1 VYPPVAS
8 SPAAQPTVL
17 PGRHQRLG
25 ASVNGGSTTFAV
37 WAPDATRVEV
47 CLLDRGGETRLALPE
62 HTLGVWHGEV
72 PGVGVGQHYGVRAHG
87 PYDPA
92 AGSRFDPHRLLV
104 DPYAKAIAAGGP
116 DYSSIV
122 VDDGFDWGDD
132 APPRRPW
139 SDTVVYEA
147 HVRGLTMRH
156 PDVPVHL
163 RGTYAGLAHPAVI
176 DELLRLGVTA
186 VELLPVHQ
194 STTEPAVSRR
204 GLVNYWGYN
213 TLGFFAP
220 HGAYAAAGDG
230 GGQVT
235 EFKAMVRELHE
246 AGIEVLLDV
255 VYNHTAEGG
264 AGGPT
269 LSLRGLADGA
279 YYRQDLGGRYEDVTG
294 CGNTVAVAHPMALRL
309 VMDSLRY
316 WVSEMHV
323 DGFRFDLASALL
335 RTGRGVDLDAPLLT
349 AIAQDPVLRDVK
361 LVAEPWDATPEGY
374 LVGRYPSPWCEW
386 NDRFRDTVRDFWRA
400 RSGGVRDLAYRLSGS
415 SDLYADDGRLPFSS
429 VNFIT
434 AHDGYTLRDL
444 VTYERKHNEANRE
457 RNRDG
462 HGDNRSWNCG
472 VEGETDDP
480 DVVALRQR
488 QSTNLLATLL
498 LSTGVPMLTAGDE
511 RGRTQRGNNNAYC
524 HDSELTWVDWAED
537 PGWSHLTAL
546 TTELLA
552 LRRRHPVLRSRHY
565 FLGHPV
571 GDGRRR
577 DLVWLHPAG
586 HEMTGADWFDT
597 GLHTIGMLL
606 NGEPL
611 DDSCFV
617 MWLHSSYEPA
627 TLVTPGDPWPE
638 RWEVVVDTSGAAAGN
653 HVDAEH
659 ELQVPGRCLLLM
671 RSA

>member
-1 VYPPVAS
+1 M
-8 SPAAQPTVL
+8 
-17 PGRHQRLG
+17 
-25 ASVNGGSTTFAV
+25 NGGSTTFAV

-429 VNFIT
+429 VNF
-434 AHDGYTLRDL
+434 
-444 VTYERKHNEANRE
+444 
-457 RNRDG
+457 
-462 HGDNRSWNCG
+462 
-472 VEGETDDP
+472 
-480 DVVALRQR
+480 
-488 QSTNLLATLL
+488 
-498 LSTGVPMLTAGDE
+498 LSLI
-511 RGRTQRGNNNAYC
+511 
-524 HDSELTWVDWAED
+524 H
-537 PGWSHLTAL
+537 
-546 TTELLA
+546 
-552 LRRRHPVLRSRHY
+552 
-565 FLGHPV
+565 
-571 GDGRRR
+571 
-577 DLVWLHPAG
+577 
-586 HEMTGADWFDT
+586 
-597 GLHTIGMLL
+597 I
-606 NGEPL
+606 
-611 DDSCFV
+611 
-617 MWLHSSYEPA
+617 
-627 TLVTPGDPWPE
+627 
-638 RWEVVVDTSGAAAGN
+638 
-653 HVDAEH
+653 
-659 ELQVPGRCLLLM
+659 
-671 RSA
+671 